1 MICDLYDIGIDYVK
15 ILNYWY
21 EVFIFVK
28 DEFLNDGYDECFMWM
43 WIYYLKYCEGGFL
56 ERIISIV

>member
-1 MICDLYDIGIDYVK
+1 MMICDLYDIGIDYVK

-28 DEFLNDGYDECFMWM
+28 DEFLNDGYDECFM
-43 WIYYLKYCEGGFL
+43 
-56 ERIISIV
+56 